1 MVGNGPTADQEPY
14 TEGVAAESFSAAIP
28 NRLYRD
34 SSKICGKRWISDGPV
49 PDTGDRFTGK
59 CIKRNTLVTD
69 IKEKMEEK
77 I

>member
-1 MVGNGPTADQEPY
+1 MVGNGPTEEQKPH

-34 SSKICGKRWISDGPV
+34 SSKYVEKGGFLPGG

-59 CIKRNTLVTD
+59 VTVHALR
-69 IKEKMEEK
+69 KQ
-77 I
+77 